1 MHIDFRCQNE
11 VVFLLSKDFVKV
23 ADAKGIQ
30 PSQMK
35 AVEVADEN
43 ICIVNVNGNYYAIGN
58 ICTHEGG
65 PLADGTLE
73 GYEVECP
80 WHGSKFDV
88 RTGKVTNPPA
98 DMPEPSYEVNIDGNN
113 ILVKKRK
120 Q

>member
-1 MHIDFRCQNE
+1 MHIDFKCQNQ
-11 VVFLLSKDFVKV
+11 VVFLLNKDFVKV
-23 ADAKGIQ
+23 ADTKDIQ

-65 PLADGTLE
+65 PLADGMLE

-88 RTGKVTNPPA
+88 RTGEVTNPPA

>member
-1 MHIDFRCQNE
+1 MK
-11 VVFLLSKDFVKV
+11 VVFVLDEDFVKV
-23 ADAKGIQ
+23 ADTKDIQ

-35 AVEVADEN
+35 AIEVADES
-43 ICIVNVNGNYYAIGN
+43 ICIVNVNGSYYAIGN

-98 DMPEPSYEVNIDGNN
+98 DMPEPSYEVKIDGNN
-113 ILVKKRK
+113 ILIKKLK